1 MSIHAL
7 RGAILCLVLAAGTL
21 ANAGEISFGV
31 ISHTFGAAQDETV
44 LRNAIAE
51 SDADNLGFVVANGI
65 KSSAEPCS
73 DQLYSDRKIMFD
85 SAKNGLVVSLA
96 ASDWVGC
103 RNKSG
108 KSLAL
113 ERLLRLREMFF
124 GEDFSLGASRI
135 PLIRQSASPKFRNY
149 TENARWELGD
159 ILFATINLPANNNHY
174 LSEAGRNSEFDD
186 RQIANRHWLQRI
198 FMYAAYKKLSGIVLF
213 SDGNPLQPPITL
225 RGKYDGFADARQ
237 KITTLS
243 KKFSGKVLVI
253 HGPIT
258 DHSTP
263 MSQIEWHGNLGTLA
277 ASPGWLKVT
286 ARDSDR
292 MLFAVTKRSSALR
305 GNSQNSNGLAQQSM
319 LRSRV
324 EINPVDR

>member
-1 MSIHAL
+1 MSIRVLRCAL
-7 RGAILCLVLAAGTL
+7 LWLALAAG
-21 ANAGEISFGV
+21 APASASEISFGI
-31 ISHTFGAAQDETV
+31 ISHTFGAAQDESV
-44 LRNAIAE
+44 LRNAIVE

-73 DQLYSDRKIMFD
+73 DQVYSDRKLLFD

-96 ASDWVGC
+96 ASDWAGC
-103 RNKSG
+103 RNKAG

-135 PLIRQSASPKFRNY
+135 PLLRQSTSPKFRNY
-149 TENARWELGD
+149 TENARWELDD

-213 SDGNPLQPPITL
+213 SDGNPLQPAL
-225 RGKYDGFADARQ
+225 RGKHDGFADARQ
-237 KITTLS
+237 RITALS
-243 KKFSGKVLVI
+243 KKFPGKVLLI

-258 DHSTP
+258 DRSAP
-263 MSQIEWHGNLGTLA
+263 MPQIEWRGNLGSLA

-286 ARDSDR
+286 ARDTDP
-292 MLFAVTKRSSALR
+292 MLFAVTRKSTAAR
-305 GNSQNSNGLAQQSM
+305 GNF
-319 LRSRV
+319 
-324 EINPVDR
+324 